1 MNWTCEMPRS
11 RMNKIDLEARVY
23 RLKNELYGKETD
35 SSMTGQ
41 WYDGAHYTLNKVLDI
56 LQEYSN

>member
-1 MNWTCEMPRS
+1 MPRS